1 MKNVKLLK
9 LYMEQLQVPS
19 FTKKGILNTKSLKR
33 IFERL
38 LPEVLIWSLAICIFH
53 EVFIRV
59 KKTLINMGIVPF

>member
-19 FTKKGILNTKSLKR
+19 FTKKGLLNTKALKR

-53 EVFIRV
+53 EAFIRV
-59 KKTLINMGIVPF
+59 KKLLINMGIIPF